1 MYRKERLTQ
10 TNKHTPSHK
19 PLASRP
25 LHFRAR
31 RIDLHRMESR
41 RIDLHRVES
50 RRIDLHR
57 VESSRK
63 KCKTAILFYCFHT
76 AGELHTFVLA
86 LYNLLGSET
95 SFNRKNFHQNYL
107 FFSKSLFW
115 QPVMHFRVHFI
126 ISFTLHSWVPFSVK
140 EFFNGYVNRS
150 YCIIVMYCV

>member
-1 MYRKERLTQ
+1 MFVSLYQKYHINFTKKGWFIFCTVSFCLIVKD
-10 TNKHTPSHK
+10 N
-19 PLASRP
+19 
-25 LHFRAR
+25 
-31 RIDLHRMESR
+31 RIN
-41 RIDLHRVES
+41 IRVEFT
-50 RRIDLHR
+50 
-57 VESSRK
+57 RK
-63 KCKTAILFYCFHT
+63 KCKTPILFYCFHT

-107 FFSKSLFW
+107 FFSKSLFR

>member
-25 LHFRAR
+25 LHFRA
-31 RIDLHRMESR
+31 R

-107 FFSKSLFW
+107 FFSKSLFR

-126 ISFTLHSWVPFSVK
+126 ISFTLHS
-140 EFFNGYVNRS
+140 
-150 YCIIVMYCV
+150 